1 MNLVVCPHCNSHKI
15 VTARLPKD
23 AVAMTPCPGCSEWVV
38 LFRKKVI
45 AIDRRILAEGSMEE
59 RRDHIASVIAEF
71 LDPDMFRRLLA
82 GQEEGGR
89 GINIEAALSDV
100 DADDTESSPEWQ
112 SPITDRE
119 QDHFARIQLQRLDD
133 SIYFKRHFG

>member
-1 MNLVVCPHCNSHKI
+1 
-15 VTARLPKD
+15 
-23 AVAMTPCPGCSEWVV
+23 
-38 LFRKKVI
+38 
-45 AIDRRILAEGSMEE
+45 
-59 RRDHIASVIAEF
+59 
-71 LDPDMFRRLLA
+71 MFRRLL
-82 GQEEGGR
+82 GGEDEPGR

-100 DADDTESSPEWQ
+100 DADDTESSSPEWQ